1 MPGTIS
7 RALGAG
13 AAILLVILAGK
24 VLADTWLPPTVK
36 EYYSAERDVRF
47 TVVPRGLSSPLAYFE
62 DLVDGRENAGQA
74 ENGETIARGVLE
86 ERTGADSWDKVWAG
100 PLVNDVSPVSAM
112 VAPSGRYVVTFD
124 NWHSIGRGQHVVV
137 IYDRQGRLIRSLEL
151 SDIIPPEWIRGL
163 SHSVSS
169 TAWAGEHRFSGEHLI
184 LEVILPSVDGPLGE
198 PAFVDISLNLETGAV
213 SPVDQNAWASA
224 LGKVEAVNRA
234 MDVAEAERD
243 RRFREPLRAPA
254 EPTERSMHGFL
265 VEAFFR
271 VSPDWDD
278 GYPATKVLRYPQAD
292 NYAASEGWIR
302 EAFQDPYSG
311 RTIMI
316 AGLSE
321 PALVAFL
328 VRIGPDVP
336 PGSLK
341 DVTVYLAVSAEA
353 WPAVR
358 TALADTGATLV
369 HLDTASEIP
378 QRQERLDRYN
388 EAAGGMTPPALY

>member
-1 MPGTIS
+1 L

-13 AAILLVILAGK
+13 AAILLAVLAGK

-151 SDIIPPEWIRGL
+151 GDIIPPEWIRGL

-169 TAWAGEHRFSGEHLI
+169 TAWAGEHRFSGEHLLLQVMI
-184 LEVILPSVDGPLGE
+184 PSKSTVDEGGQFAEFALELG
-198 PAFVDISLNLETGAV
+198 TGFV
-213 SPVDQNAWASA
+213 SPVDAGAWSDAMTLVEERNQA
-224 LGKVEAVNRA
+224 LDREE
-234 MDVAEAERD
+234 AEAK
-243 RRFREPLRAPA
+243 RRWIEPLQAPEA
-254 EPTERSMHGFL
+254 STLTAWHEYLR
-265 VEAFFR
+265 EAFFR
-271 VSPDWDD
+271 SAPDWENS
-278 GYPATKVLRYPQAD
+278 YPSTKVLNDQHAS
-292 NYAASEGWIR
+292 NYLASEGWIR
-302 EAFQDPYSG
+302 DALSEAYPS
-311 RTIMI
+311 RNIMI
-316 AGLSE
+316 AAVSE
-321 PALVAFL
+321 PELVAFL
-328 VRIGPDVP
+328 LRTGHEIPAK
-336 PGSLK
+336 SLAG
-341 DVTVYLAVSAEA
+341 VNVYVAVSGEA

-358 TALADTGATLV
+358 SALAATGATLI
-369 HLDTASEIP
+369 HLDIAVPIP
-378 QRQERLDRYN
+378 QRPERLDWLDN
-388 EAAGGMTPPALY
+388 EAGGMTPPALY

>member
-1 MPGTIS
+1 MAGMIL
-7 RALGAG
+7 RLLAAG
-13 AAILLVILAGK
+13 ATILFAVLAGN

-86 ERTGADSWDKVWAG
+86 ERTGTDSWDKVWAG

-137 IYDRQGRLIRSLEL
+137 IYDHQGRLIRSLEL

-169 TAWAGEHRFSGEHLI
+169 TSWAGEHRFSGEHLI
-184 LEVILPSVDGPLGE
+184 LEVILPSMDGPLGE
-198 PAFVDISLNLETGAV
+198 PAFVDVSLTLETGAV

-224 LGKVEAVNRA
+224 LGKAEAVNRA
-234 MDVAEAERD
+234 MDVAEAEHD
-243 RRFREPLRAPA
+243 RRFREPLRAPD
-254 EPTERSMHGFL
+254 EPTERTMHGFL

-278 GYPATKVLRYPQAD
+278 GYPSTQVLRDPRASD
-292 NYAASEGWIR
+292 YAASEGWLR
-302 EAFQDPYSG
+302 KALVDSYSG
-311 RTIMI
+311 KTVMI

-328 VRIGPDVP
+328 IRIGPDLP
-336 PGSLK
+336 PKSLT

-358 TALADTGATLV
+358 RALAHTGATLV
-369 HLDTASEIP
+369 HLDTALEIP
-378 QRQERLDRYN
+378 QRPERLARYN
-388 EAAGGMTPPALY
+388 QAAGGMMPPALN